1 MWLQKVGKKG
11 RLLGILLGII
21 IFLQGC
27 LKNDADVY
35 DPNKVLEEDLVKI
48 DQYISDKNWT
58 ASIEPEFKIRYVIH
72 KPGDQNV
79 KAEVGDSLTVDYQG
93 ELLDGTIFDSSAGRG
108 PLEFVLGNGSLIVG
122 FEAGVSQLH
131 EMDSA
136 TILIPSVY
144 AYGNSGAG
152 TAIPPNAPIIFGL
165 DVLSVKKSGQ

>member
-21 IFLQGC
+21 ISLQGC
-27 LKNDADVY
+27 IKNDADVY
-35 DPNKVLEEDLVKI
+35 DRNKSFEEDLAKI

-79 KAEVGDSLTVDYQG
+79 KVEVGDSLTVDYQG
-93 ELLDGTIFDSSAGRG
+93 ELLDGTIFDSSVGKS
-108 PLEFVLGNGSLIVG
+108 PLEFILGNGSLIIG

-131 EMDSA
+131 EKDSA
-136 TILIPSVY
+136 TILIPSIY
-144 AYGNSGAG
+144 AYGNSGSG
-152 TAIPPNAPIIFGL
+152 PIPPNAPIIFGI
-165 DVLSVKKSGQ
+165 DVLSVIKP